1 MKHRLAGRDLSSPS
15 GSNRDRSDAVRLKC
29 AYPAERRLRAVA
41 KKAALAVNRGVCLVH
56 CDRSPWAGLWW
67 VGNEAADFWT
77 MLQNRLLLK
86 TAFHFTT
93 NSQSVSI
100 LQSLNQ

>member
-1 MKHRLAGRDLSSPS
+1 MLSI
-15 GSNRDRSDAVRLKC
+15 GNTT
-29 AYPAERRLRAVA
+29 YPTERRLRALPKYSV
-41 KKAALAVNRGVCLVH
+41 LAQNCGVYLAH

-67 VGNEAADFWT
+67 IGIETAGFWT

-93 NSQSVSI
+93 NSQSVSL
-100 LQSLNQ
+100 LQSLN